1 MARPKTE
8 FARDVKQLQKQA
20 NMIKR
25 GTEMLDERWDEV
37 VNAMLDTAIKKK
49 SVMAATWLRD
59 TFIGKPTEKIQ
70 HTSDSDSGDDKFSGF
85 MVVPLGKN
93 EKNSSP

>member
-8 FARDVKQLQKQA
+8 FAKDVEQLKKQA

-25 GTEMLDERWDEV
+25 GTEMLEERWEDV
-37 VNAMLDTAIKKK
+37 VNAMLDVAIKKK

-70 HTSDSDSGDDKFSGF
+70 HTGDNDSGDDRFSGF
-85 MVVPLGKN
+85 MVMPLGKN
-93 EKNSSP
+93 EKNNSP